1 MNKSIIAA
9 VLAATLIIFQ
19 PVWAHTDEALDA
31 KSSPHGGQVHAAG
44 PYHLELVAKDG
55 ELVIHVT
62 DHADNEI
69 NTIGGEGKASIQLD
83 KNGGKITV
91 KLEPSQN
98 NMFTG
103 SGEFQIN
110 PETVIAV
117 FVKLPE
123 QDAYAARFTPLK
135 PKSAGAG
142 KEAGDDHD
150 HDHDDQHKQH

>member
-9 VLAATLIIFQ
+9 ALAATLIIFQ
-19 PVWAHTDEALDA
+19 PVWAHTDEQLDTM
-31 KSSPHGGQVHAAG
+31 SSPHGGQVRAAG
-44 PYHLELVAKDG
+44 PYHLELVVKDG
-55 ELVIHVT
+55 EMVLHVT
-62 DHADNEI
+62 DHTGQEI
-69 NTIGGEGKASIQLD
+69 NTDGGEGKANIQQD
-83 KNGGKITV
+83 KAGSKITV

-98 NMFTG
+98 NMFMG

-110 PETVIAV
+110 PETVIVV

-135 PKSAGAG
+135 PKSVGEG

-150 HDHDDQHKQH
+150 HDDQHMHH